1 MADEKK
7 AAKQYD
13 SIIDAFLD
21 QREPDWKELDLSDAK
36 KSGDDWLD
44 RAHEEVDTDF
54 EDEIAESA
62 SRHTPI
68 WGPKSGSEVYE
79 DRIAEKEAA
88 QPRIQAVNANWHKDG
103 NRWME
108 DYKSKEGDNDSLMD
122 EVTESLEKA
131 YSGSNLEEN
140 SAAKKEVSDAQIFK
154 YVKDLLNQGVSPAKV
169 AQKLEKLA
177 EIELFNHQSATDYLQ
192 RNAGLMGLAYLEPNT
207 FMEKNSPKY
216 QRQASTS
223 NDCEAQKKAWDNAG
237 IKPQAHS
244 VKQVSACEGC
254 THFKKDASGK
264 TCNLYHLPVVANTA
278 ELTQIVNHLTPGVPS
293 KQKHA
298 ALVQIANGE
307 GTRAKTA
314 TSILAQTTLIKTA
327 DAKVRNQEKRA
338 SYEFADNREGSK
350 GFSSEHVAKM
360 HDKGASLE
368 QIYKWAEQKFG
379 DVEVS
384 FAFRGFVQNL
394 RQNPKGR
401 IVVASGDLK
410 FLNAIG
416 IRNSAFEGKEKCASC
431 PTHFASPH
439 RVIEDERGAQ
449 RVDQKFASKTVDVV
463 RSQHEDVKEANIT
476 VAKVR
481 TLHQA
486 GHSVEKIFNGV
497 ASKIGSVQAKKVIAG
512 FIEDMKKQPGK
523 LPVSAADRS
532 FLEGKLGFRP
542 EQIRMLNP
550 DRRPVTQ
557 VVASVPDD
565 VNVMSYP
572 GMEKHAGDKKHV
584 DGHSILAEYDL
595 TGSHE
600 MQDIDTSEP
609 KRDDIETSS
618 TFKVDLD

>member
-1 MADEKK
+1 
-7 AAKQYD
+7 
-13 SIIDAFLD
+13 
-21 QREPDWKELDLSDAK
+21 
-36 KSGDDWLD
+36 
-44 RAHEEVDTDF
+44 
-54 EDEIAESA
+54 
-62 SRHTPI
+62 
-68 WGPKSGSEVYE
+68 
-79 DRIAEKEAA
+79 
-88 QPRIQAVNANWHKDG
+88 
-103 NRWME
+103 ME

-122 EVTESLEKA
+122 EVTESIEKA
-131 YSGSNLEEN
+131 YSSSNLAEN

-169 AQKLEKLA
+169 AAKLEKLA

-216 QRQASTS
+216 QRQARLQTIAKRRRRLGTMLALNLRRRASSKSAHAKAARTS
-223 NDCEAQKKAWDNAG
+223 RRT
-237 IKPQAHS
+237 QA
-244 VKQVSACEGC
+244 ARL
-254 THFKKDASGK
+254 A
-264 TCNLYHLPVVANTA
+264 TCITSRLWQTTE

-314 TSILAQTTLIKTA
+314 TSILAQTNLIKTA

-338 SYEFADNREGSK
+338 SYQFADDREGSQ

-394 RQNPKGR
+394 RQNAKGR

-410 FLNAIG
+410 FLNNIG
-416 IRNSAFEGKEKCASC
+416 IRNSAFEGSAKCASC
-431 PTHFASPH
+431 PSHFASPH

-486 GHSVEKIFNGV
+486 GHSVEKIYSGV

-532 FLEGKLGFRP
+532 FLEGKLGFKPRAV
-542 EQIRMLNP
+542 RMLNP

-565 VNVMSYP
+565 VR
-572 GMEKHAGDKKHV
+572 
-584 DGHSILAEYDL
+584 
-595 TGSHE
+595 T
-600 MQDIDTSEP
+600 
-609 KRDDIETSS
+609 
-618 TFKVDLD
+618 